1 MRIESGYI
9 FLKDLRFHAFHGV
22 MPQERKVGGDFL
34 VSLRMGYD
42 ISKAMRT
49 DEVSDTL
56 NYAEVY
62 ATVKAIV
69 EGEPCQLI
77 ETVGERVAT
86 AVLQGYAKVQKVR
99 VTVHKPQAP
108 LPGKFGDA
116 AISVVRTRA

>member
-1 MRIESGYI
+1 MDKIKLTGLEFYGYHGCLPEEREQGQPFYI
-9 FLKDLRFHAFHGV
+9 DLTMYADLQPAG
-22 MPQERKVGGDFL
+22 
-34 VSLRMGYD
+34 
-42 ISKAMRT
+42 
-49 DEVSDTL
+49 VSDDLAQTI

-69 EGEPCQLI
+69 EGDPCQLI